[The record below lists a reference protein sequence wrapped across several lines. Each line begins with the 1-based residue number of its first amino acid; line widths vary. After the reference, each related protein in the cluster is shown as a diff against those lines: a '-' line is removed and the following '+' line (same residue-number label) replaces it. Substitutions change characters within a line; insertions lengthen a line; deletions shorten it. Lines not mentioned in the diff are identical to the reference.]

1 MAFPQ
6 ETLVFPDLN
15 QQLEHAPLDLLDV
28 SERQNWLC
36 IWPGLDIPHKKSYL
50 MHIQAVVGWYTA
62 VCYIIYTHC
71 EAPKIAKLVYNS
83 NNYGL

>member
-6 ETLVFPDLN
+6 ETVVFPDLN

-28 SERQNWLC
+28 SERQN
-36 IWPGLDIPHKKSYL
+36 
-50 MHIQAVVGWYTA
+50 IQAVVGWYAA

-71 EAPKIAKLVYNS
+71 EAPKIAKLVFNS
-83 NNYGL
+83 NNYGLW